1 MNRPFQGCLTWA
13 SVAACLEASLLSS
26 PGRTN
31 MPRCAAAG
39 PAVAG
44 PPHPASP
51 PSASSRQ
58 VRYDK
63 RVGDNTAIK
72 FMTDGILLR

>member
-1 MNRPFQGCLTWA
+1 MRLQC
-13 SVAACLEASLLSS
+13 SMQQAACGGAVPHNSPALPLPALCLAVWSLSLYLY
-26 PGRTN
+26 
-31 MPRCAAAG
+31 CL
-39 PAVAG
+39 
-44 PPHPASP
+44 
-51 PSASSRQ
+51 Q

>member
-1 MNRPFQGCLTWA
+1 MGECCSLFGRVSAEFPWA
-13 SVAACLEASLLSS
+13 H
-26 PGRTN
+26 
-31 MPRCAAAG
+31 MPRSAAAG
-39 PAVAG
+39 PAAAG